1 MRRSVLAMV
10 LMIGTVSLAACD
22 KAPTGQVA
30 AVVDGQE
37 ITLQEI
43 NGELA
48 ALNLP
53 EGISP
58 DDARQVALQR
68 VIDRTLLAKKAREEG
83 LDQTPD
89 FFIRQRQV
97 IDNMLIEQYRE
108 KLQRGVSVPTDADIA
123 AYAEENP
130 EAFGDRKLLQVDQIA
145 FPTSASNNLA
155 SLKDDRT
162 MAEVAQSLERLGI
175 EYQRSNAT
183 LDTALLGADRM
194 RQIRALPRTEPFIL
208 PGPQLTTIAVI
219 QGEQDAPIGTDTRD
233 AQIVERMKRQRL
245 ADLLN
250 ERLSAAKASA
260 KIEYQDG
267 FAPPTDKK
275 TTK

>member
-58 DDARQVALQR
+58 EDARQVALQR

-123 AYAEENP
+123 AYAKENP
-130 EAFGDRKLLQVDQIA
+130 EAFGERKLLRVDQIA

-175 EYQRSNAT
+175 EFQRSNAT

-208 PGPQLTTIAVI
+208 PGPQITTIAVI

-233 AQIVERMKRQRL
+233 AQIVERMKRQQL

-275 TTK
+275 PAK